1 MRFISVPF
9 AMAIILFKSFS
20 SKWISCCI
28 LDILSK
34 SEYDVTEI
42 NAVVSLCFCYQRA
55 GDEIVRLTK
64 EHDEKVEVKLGT
76 INRK

>member
-1 MRFISVPF
+1 MRFISVLF

-20 SKWISCCI
+20 SKWISCCV

-34 SEYDVTEI
+34 SEYDVIEI